1 MEAISSKH
9 LLTNLLLIFASSFTT
24 LCANKAIQTPHQEAS
39 TLFIRTS
46 CSFTTYP
53 RLCYTSL
60 ARHAELIQTNR
71 VLLTGAALNVT
82 LASAK
87 STAAVV
93 SMMAKSQGLKPR
105 EVAAMKD
112 CVEVLSDSVDELRR
126 SIDGMTH
133 LRTSNFEMTMS
144 DLQTWVSAALTDENT
159 CTDGFQESA
168 TATATAAAATTTTTI
183 AGTNTKTRVRGLVV
197 QVAQLTSNALAL
209 INQLANQG

>member
-9 LLTNLLLIFASSFTT
+9 LLTNLLLIFASSFST
-24 LCANKAIQTPHQEAS
+24 LCANTGIERPHQEAN
-39 TLFIRTS
+39 TVFIRTS
-46 CSFTTYP
+46 CSSTTYP
-53 RLCYTSL
+53 RLCYSSL
-60 ARHAELIQTNR
+60 VSHAELIQTNR

-93 SMMAKSQGLKPR
+93 SMMAKRQGLKPR

-126 SIDGMTH
+126 SIDGMIH

-159 CTDGFQESA
+159 CTDGFQESP
-168 TATATAAAATTTTTI
+168 TAATI
-183 AGTNTKTRVRGLVV
+183 GGTNTKTRVRGLVV

>member
-9 LLTNLLLIFASSFTT
+9 LLINLLLIFASSFST
-24 LCANKAIQTPHQEAS
+24 LCANTAIQRPHQEPS

-46 CSFTTYP
+46 CSSTTYP

-60 ARHAELIQTNR
+60 VRHAELIQTNR

-93 SMMAKSQGLKPR
+93 SMMAKRQGLKPR

-112 CVEVLSDSVDELRR
+112 CVEVLSESVDELRR

-168 TATATAAAATTTTTI
+168 TTAAATTTTTI